1 MTNILAL
8 SISIFTMTV
17 YDRVIPNAAIESL
30 IALTVGVVIA
40 LGFDFLIRY
49 IRALFIDQA
58 SRIADYDVSVRIF
71 DRILSLSATEYTL
84 KKGCWRVLCANM
96 KPSASFSHRRVW
108 CFWLICPLRY
118 FFSMSFR

>member
-1 MTNILAL
+1 
-8 SISIFTMTV
+8 MTV

-71 DRILSLSATEYTL
+71 DRILSLSATEYT
-84 KKGCWRVLCANM
+84 
-96 KPSASFSHRRVW
+96 F
-108 CFWLICPLRY
+108 
-118 FFSMSFR
+118 